1 MVAAP
6 VGTRTLLTNSVC
18 YARSD
23 YARADF
29 RSIALMLCLGSLQPH
44 PNSGMALP
52 SPSRSRFCLLAALL
66 TSLSIAM
73 APQSRGQ
80 EIGRLYA
87 TRPPPGYAFIR
98 IATLSGGDVPRVKV
112 NSTELPINE
121 ATGASAYRAVPGNQP
136 LNLSVNGSAISK
148 DVVPGAETYLTLV
161 ISKTDT
167 AWTVQSIDE
176 GQGSGDGLKAKLRF
190 LNLVPGCAAT
200 LKIADGPTIF
210 QQSSFASVQSRTINP
225 VAAKLEGSCGET
237 SAPLTLPQLRA
248 GDSYSLFLRK
258 DSERLR
264 LIGQL
269 DETEPY
275 RER

>member
-1 MVAAP
+1 
-6 VGTRTLLTNSVC
+6 
-18 YARSD
+18 
-23 YARADF
+23 
-29 RSIALMLCLGSLQPH
+29 
-44 PNSGMALP
+44 MALP

-73 APQSRGQ
+73 APHSRGQ

-98 IATLSGGDVPRVKV
+98 IATLSGGAGGDVPRVQV
-112 NSTELPINE
+112 NSAELPINE
-121 ATGASAYRAVPGNQP
+121 ATGASAYRAVPGNKP

-176 GQGSGDGLKAKLRF
+176 GQGSGDGLRAKLRF

-210 QQSSFASVQSRTINP
+210 QQSSFGSVQSRTINP
-225 VAAKLEGSCGET
+225 VAAKLEGSCGEIN
-237 SAPLTLPQLRA
+237 APLTLPQLHA

-258 DSERLR
+258 DAERLR
-264 LIGQL
+264 LTGQL